1 MSKSCG
7 VSEKKF
13 ANPTLLQDLPSQLG
27 TVCPLA
33 TQAFAKCVVSRRSS
47 MSLRMN
53 GVKGLQDQEKLLQ
66 IQSAV
71 SALQE
76 RELQAGPPPVTSS
89 GSGTKKGCCAKTV
102 GAALRESRHLR
113 ETRWTLLRFLC
124 PSQ

>member
-89 GSGTKKGCCAKTV
+89 GSATKKGCCAKTV
-102 GAALRESRHLR
+102 GAALRETRHLR